1 MAAGRSSGAKSRPQ
15 RGPAVRKAPGSR
27 AVDAAFRAARL
38 PGGSGALSREH
49 ILRVAIEELADH
61 GYPGMS
67 LQVVADRLGL
77 RKSSLFYHFKDK
89 RDLATTA
96 YLEVTEDM
104 ARLVAQLDTTGPP
117 SLDQVRAL
125 VDSCV
130 SYTASHPA
138 RARLGMRLF
147 VDRTS
152 AIRNVRSD
160 DQGDPLVRSIGS
172 MSQWLSRA
180 RDAGVIRNVDVGN
193 AMLQLFSALL
203 FYPSVA
209 GDVGPDVIGDDP
221 WSPSAVE
228 RWRHEATAFVC
239 GGLRPEG

>member
-1 MAAGRSSGAKSRPQ
+1 MAAVRRSGAKS
-15 RGPAVRKAPGSR
+15 GPTVRKAPGSR
-27 AVDAAFRAARL
+27 TADAAFRAARL
-38 PGGSGALSREH
+38 PGASGALSREH

-89 RDLATTA
+89 PDLATTA
-96 YLEVTEDM
+96 FLEVTEDM
-104 ARLVAQLDTTGPP
+104 ARLVAQLDTPGPP

-152 AIRNVRSD
+152 AIRNVRPD
-160 DQGDPLVRSIGS
+160 DHDDPLVRSTAS
-172 MSQWLSRA
+172 MSGWLHRA
-180 RDAGVIRNVDVGN
+180 RAAGVIRHVDVGN
-193 AMLQLFSALL
+193 AMLQLFAALL

-209 GDVGPDVIGDDP
+209 GDVGPEVIGDDP
-221 WSPSAVE
+221 WSAAAVK
-228 RWRHEATAFVC
+228 RWRREVTAFVC
-239 GGLRPEG
+239 GGLAPEG